1 MSAGALTVGEVERRC
16 NELWREL
23 RAPGGKDPIAEAYQR
38 VYFRQ
43 YRSGRY
49 SASCAGTTG
58 DGSTPSAALADLAR
72 RAEVDAVRQLLVM
85 RESAATQR
93 ESAAAE
99 LKRAAELEAR
109 AERLAALLT
118 RPGAVTAP
126 DPKRVTE
133 VL

>member
-16 NELWREL
+16 NELWRGL

-99 LKRAAELEAR
+99 LEAR